1 MGLRKRSF
9 FPMCKRLLV
18 VLWTSYYI
26 HNIIRDEMWTHDFK
40 NVGERGSL
48 FFVFWQPRYY
58 KLFNN
63 ERIRRVTFLK
73 YSFFWKRTVTVKL
86 KKLSLKPSLDDIFLE
101 NCTLSNSIIL
111 AEDLIKWKRAFKIF
125 LIDLYDGDI
134 GNRNITG

>member
-40 NVGERGSL
+40 NVGERGNL

-86 KKLSLKPSLDDIFLE
+86 KKLFLE